1 MLCYGGQGARWFIKL
16 IRRREGLTID
26 SLDYITPDVMSKLER
41 GASEYGVG
49 VKELMENAGRAVAE
63 FVLARYGA
71 GKRVCVVCGGGNN
84 GGDGMVAARY
94 LSARCSVDVVLL
106 TSPEKIRSEEAREN
120 WRALARTKAAL
131 HVAADAA
138 GLAESSRVFA
148 KSEVIVV
155 AIFGTGVKEGV
166 VREPYATAIS
176 MINGAKVA
184 KVAIDLPSG
193 IDPATGAAS
202 RPTVKADVTVALHLP
217 KIGLKGREEFTGE
230 VVVVPIGIRES
241 R

>member
-1 MLCYGGQGARWFIKL
+1 
-16 IRRREGLTID
+16 
-26 SLDYITPDVMSKLER
+26 
-41 GASEYGVG
+41 
-49 VKELMENAGRAVAE
+49 
-63 FVLARYGA
+63 
-71 GKRVCVVCGGGNN
+71 
-84 GGDGMVAARY
+84 
-94 LSARCSVDVVLL
+94 VDVVLL